1 MPQQNRIRMRE
12 QLKVFQRIILTIV
25 ALVLVM
31 LGVMIF
37 GSMDDEVS
45 GVGNVE
51 GIREYELKTL
61 VSAKVT
67 KVFHFPG
74 EEVAPGEALLEFDA
88 RNQHDEI
95 TRLKNAV
102 KELELNISVK
112 EKALEL
118 LLKDPLP
125 AYYRH
130 TKNQL
135 SEAKERLAKA
145 TTELDVYKKLYEQ
158 KVVTR
163 RDFLKVELDHLTS
176 RMAVAR
182 LEDDWKKL
190 QDGMAKQIVEQAEE
204 ELRLLRHKLKGQR
217 DELAMAERHLEDYVL
232 RAPDAGIITDS
243 PPRPGG
249 YYEKGDTVIKFAANQ
264 RKKIIGLISEKQVF
278 KVESG
283 QRVRIYAKQYNYL
296 DYGYFEG
303 KVDYVCQLPILKDG
317 INYYPVK
324 ILLIDEKQPLRFGSG
339 CEVTI
344 ITGRERII
352 FALLGLRSKD
362 YLKRRGLD
370 KITVSKQKPKVDLK
384 PAFKVKHK
392 AGPKPAPVLK
402 PAEQPAV
409 GAKKK

>member
-1 MPQQNRIRMRE
+1 MHQQNRIRMRE

-25 ALVLVM
+25 VLALVM
-31 LGVMIF
+31 IGVMIF
-37 GSMDDEVS
+37 GSMDDEVT
-45 GVGNVE
+45 GDGTVE
-51 GIREYELKTL
+51 GIRQYQLKTL

-67 KVFHFPG
+67 KVLRYEG
-74 EEVAPGEALLEFDA
+74 EEVQPGEALLEFDS
-88 RNQHDEI
+88 RNQQDEI
-95 TRLKNAV
+95 VRLKNAV

-112 EKALEL
+112 EKALAL

-130 TKNQL
+130 TENQL
-135 SEAKERLAKA
+135 TEAKERLSKA
-145 TTELDVYKKLYEQ
+145 TTELEVYKKLYEQ

-163 RDFLKVELDHLTS
+163 REFLKVELDHLTS
-176 RMAVAR
+176 RMAVER
-182 LEDDWKKL
+182 LQEDWKKL
-190 QDGMAKQIVEQAEE
+190 QDGMARQIVEQAQE
-204 ELRLLRHKLKGQR
+204 ELRLLRQKLQGQR

-232 RAPDAGIITDS
+232 RAPDAGIITES

-249 YYEKGDTVIKFAANQ
+249 YYAKGDTVIKFSANQ
-264 RKKIIGLISEKQVF
+264 RKKVIGLISERQVV
-278 KVESG
+278 KVEPG

-303 KVDYVCQLPILKDG
+303 KVDVIYQLPVERGG

-324 ILLIDEKQPLRFGSG
+324 ILLTDEKQPLRFGSG

-370 KITVSKQKPKVDLK
+370 KIRVSRQKPKVEI
-384 PAFKVKHK
+384 K
-392 AGPKPAPVLK
+392 APAPADPK
-402 PAEQPAV
+402 EQERKGTRNTGNA
-409 GAKKK
+409 GKK

>member
-1 MPQQNRIRMRE
+1 MHQQNRIRMRE

-25 ALVLVM
+25 VLAIVM
-31 LGVMIF
+31 IGVMIF
-37 GSMDDEVS
+37 GSMDDEVT
-45 GVGNVE
+45 GDGTVE
-51 GIREYELKTL
+51 GIRQYQLKTL

-67 KVFHFPG
+67 KVLRYEG
-74 EEVAPGEALLEFDA
+74 EEVQPGEALLEFDS
-88 RNQHDEI
+88 RNQQDEI
-95 TRLKNAV
+95 VRLKNAV

-112 EKALEL
+112 EKALVL

-125 AYYRH
+125 VYYRH
-130 TKNQL
+130 TENQL
-135 SEAKERLAKA
+135 TEAKERLSKA
-145 TTELDVYKKLYEQ
+145 TTELEVYKKLYEQ

-163 RDFLKVELDHLTS
+163 REFLKIELDHLTS
-176 RMAVAR
+176 RMAVER
-182 LEDDWKKL
+182 LQEDWKKL
-190 QDGMAKQIVEQAEE
+190 QDGMARQIIEQAQE
-204 ELRLLRHKLKGQR
+204 ELRLLRQKLQGQR

-232 RAPDAGIITDS
+232 RAPDAGIITES

-249 YYEKGDTVIKFAANQ
+249 YYAKGDTVIKFSANQ
-264 RKKIIGLISEKQVF
+264 RKKVIGLISEKQVF
-278 KVESG
+278 KVEPG

-303 KVDYVCQLPILKDG
+303 KVDVIYQLPVERGG

-324 ILLIDEKQPLRFGSG
+324 ILLTDEKQPLRFGSG

-370 KITVSKQKPKVDLK
+370 KIRVTRQKPKVEI
-384 PAFKVKHK
+384 K
-392 AGPKPAPVLK
+392 APAPADPK
-402 PAEQPAV
+402 EQERKGTRSA
-409 GAKKK
+409 GDAGKK

>member
-12 QLKVFQRIILTIV
+12 QLKVFQRIILTII

-67 KVFHFPG
+67 KVLHFTGQEVSPG
-74 EEVAPGEALLEFDA
+74 EPLLEFDA

-112 EKALEL
+112 EKALDL

-135 SEAKERLAKA
+135 SEARERLAKA
-145 TTELDVYKKLYEQ
+145 TTELEVYKKLYEQ

-163 RDFLKVELDHLTS
+163 RDFLKIELDHLTS

-182 LEDDWKKL
+182 LEEDWKKL
-190 QDGMAKQIVEQAEE
+190 QDGMAKQIIEQAEE

-232 RAPDAGIITDS
+232 RAPDAGIITDA

-264 RKKIIGLISEKQVF
+264 RKKVIGFVSEKQVF
-278 KVESG
+278 KVEPG

-296 DYGYFEG
+296 DYGYFDG
-303 KVDYVCQLPILKDG
+303 KVDYVYQLPILKDG

-324 ILLIDEKQPLRFGSG
+324 ILLTDEKQPLRFGSG

-370 KITVSKQKPKVDLK
+370 KISVSKLKPKVDLK
-384 PAFKVKHK
+384 PAFKIKHK

-402 PAEQPAV
+402 AAEEPD
-409 GAKKK
+409 AKEKK

>member
-1 MPQQNRIRMRE
+1 MPQQQRIRMRE
-12 QLKVFQRIILTIV
+12 QLKVFQRIILTIII
-25 ALVLVM
+25 LVLIM

-45 GVGNVE
+45 GIGIVE
-51 GIREYELKTL
+51 GIREYQLKTL
-61 VSAKVT
+61 VSAKVV
-67 KVFHFPG
+67 KVLRHPGDEVTPG
-74 EEVAPGEALLEFDA
+74 EILLEFDA
-88 RNQHDEI
+88 QNQHDEI
-95 TRLKNAV
+95 QRLKNAV

-112 EKALEL
+112 EKALAL

-130 TKNQL
+130 TRNQL
-135 SEAKERLAKA
+135 SEARERLSKA
-145 TTELDVYKKLYEQ
+145 TTELEVYRKLYEQ

-163 RDFLKVELDHLTS
+163 RDFLKIELDHLTS

-182 LEDDWKKL
+182 LEEDWKKL
-190 QDGMAKQIVEQAEE
+190 QDGMATQIIAQAKE

-217 DELAMAERHLEDYVL
+217 DELAMAVRHLEDYIL
-232 RAPDAGIITDS
+232 RAPDAGIVTDS

-249 YYEKGDTVIKFAANQ
+249 YYEKGETVIKFAANQ
-264 RKKIIGLISEKQVF
+264 RKKIIGLISEKQIF
-278 KVESG
+278 KVEPK
-283 QRVRIYAKQYNYL
+283 QKVRIYAKQYNYL

-303 KVDYVCQLPILKDG
+303 KVDFVYQLPIEREG

-324 ILLIDEKQPLRFGSG
+324 ILLTDEKQPLRFGSG

-370 KITVSKQKPKVDLK
+370 MISVSKQKPKVELQ
-384 PAFKVKHK
+384 PAFKEKKKNVQ
-392 AGPKPAPVLK
+392 KPAPVLK
-402 PAEQPAV
+402 SAETQNH
-409 GAKKK
+409 GKK

>member
-1 MPQQNRIRMRE
+1 MHQQNRIRMRE

-25 ALVLVM
+25 VLALVM
-31 LGVMIF
+31 IGVMIF
-37 GSMDDEVS
+37 GSMDDEVT
-45 GVGNVE
+45 GNGTVE
-51 GIREYELKTL
+51 GIRQYQLKTL

-67 KVFHFPG
+67 KVLRYEG
-74 EEVAPGEALLEFDA
+74 EEVQPGEALLEFDS
-88 RNQHDEI
+88 RNQQDEI
-95 TRLKNAV
+95 VRLKNAV

-112 EKALEL
+112 EKALAL

-125 AYYRH
+125 VYYRH
-130 TKNQL
+130 TENQL
-135 SEAKERLAKA
+135 TEAKERLSKA
-145 TTELDVYKKLYEQ
+145 TTELEVYKKLYEQ

-163 RDFLKVELDHLTS
+163 REFLKVELDHLTS
-176 RMAVAR
+176 RMAVER
-182 LEDDWKKL
+182 LQEDWKKL
-190 QDGMAKQIVEQAEE
+190 QDGMARQIVEQAQE
-204 ELRLLRHKLKGQR
+204 ELRLLRQKLQGQR

-249 YYEKGDTVIKFAANQ
+249 YYAKGDTVIKFSANQ
-264 RKKIIGLISEKQVF
+264 RKKVVGLISEKQVF

-303 KVDYVCQLPILKDG
+303 KVDVVYQLPVERNG

-324 ILLIDEKQPLRFGSG
+324 ILLTDEKQPLKFGSG

-370 KITVSKQKPKVDLK
+370 KIRVSRKKPKVEIPS
-384 PAFKVKHK
+384 PA
-392 AGPKPAPVLK
+392 APAPK
-402 PAEQPAV
+402 EKERKGTPGPGNA
-409 GAKKK
+409 GKK

>member
-1 MPQQNRIRMRE
+1 MHQQNRIRMRE

-25 ALVLVM
+25 VLVLIM

-37 GSMDDEVS
+37 GSMDDEVT
-45 GVGNVE
+45 GIGTVE
-51 GIREYELKTL
+51 GIREYQLKTL
-61 VSAKVT
+61 VSAKVS
-67 KVFHFPG
+67 KVFRHEG
-74 EEVAPGEALLEFDA
+74 EEVTPGEALLEFDT

-95 TRLKNAV
+95 LRYKNAV

-130 TKNQL
+130 TRNQL
-135 SEAKERLAKA
+135 AEARERLSKA
-145 TTELDVYKKLYEQ
+145 TTELDVYRKLYEQ
-158 KVVTR
+158 KVITR
-163 RDFLKVELDHLTS
+163 REFLKVELDHLTS

-204 ELRLLRHKLKGQR
+204 ELRLLRHKLKGQK
-217 DELAMAERHLEDYVL
+217 DELAMAERHLEDYIL
-232 RAPDAGIITDS
+232 RAPDAGIITDA

-249 YYEKGDTVIKFAANQ
+249 YYAKGDTVIRFAANQ
-264 RKKIIGLISEKQVF
+264 RKKITGFVSEKQVY
-278 KVESG
+278 KVEPG
-283 QRVRIYAKQYNYL
+283 QKVRIYAKQYNYL
-296 DYGYFEG
+296 DYGYFTG
-303 KVDYVCQLPILKDG
+303 KVDVVYQLPIERDG

-324 ILLIDEKQPLRFGSG
+324 ILLTDEKQPLRFGSG
-339 CEVTI
+339 CEITI

-370 KITVSKQKPKVDLK
+370 RITVSKQKPRVNLAPAAK
-384 PAFKVKHK
+384 PETEKRVR
-392 AGPKPAPVLK
+392 PAPVLK
-402 PAEQPAV
+402 QAERVPE
-409 GAKKK
+409 KKK

>member
-1 MPQQNRIRMRE
+1 MHQQNRIRMRE

-25 ALVLVM
+25 VLALVM
-31 LGVMIF
+31 IGVMIF
-37 GSMDDEVS
+37 GSMDDEVT
-45 GVGNVE
+45 GDGTVE
-51 GIREYELKTL
+51 GIRQYQLKTL

-67 KVFHFPG
+67 KVLRYEG
-74 EEVAPGEALLEFDA
+74 EEVRPGEALLEFDS
-88 RNQHDEI
+88 RNQQDEI
-95 TRLKNAV
+95 VRLKNAV

-112 EKALEL
+112 EKALAL

-125 AYYRH
+125 VYYRH
-130 TKNQL
+130 TENQL
-135 SEAKERLAKA
+135 IEAKERLSKA
-145 TTELDVYKKLYEQ
+145 TTELEVYKKLYEQ

-163 RDFLKVELDHLTS
+163 REFLKIELDHLTS
-176 RMAVAR
+176 RMAVER
-182 LEDDWKKL
+182 LQEDWKKL
-190 QDGMAKQIVEQAEE
+190 QDGMARQIIEQAQE
-204 ELRLLRHKLKGQR
+204 ELRLLRQKLQGQR

-232 RAPDAGIITDS
+232 RAPDAGIITES

-249 YYEKGDTVIKFAANQ
+249 YYAKGDTVIKFSANQ
-264 RKKIIGLISEKQVF
+264 RKKVIGLISEKQVF
-278 KVESG
+278 KVEPG

-303 KVDYVCQLPILKDG
+303 KVDVVYQLPVERGG

-324 ILLIDEKQPLRFGSG
+324 ILLTDEKQPLRFGSG

-370 KITVSKQKPKVDLK
+370 KIRVTRQKPKVEI
-384 PAFKVKHK
+384 K
-392 AGPKPAPVLK
+392 APAPADPK
-402 PAEQPAV
+402 KQERKGSQ
-409 GAKKK
+409 GAADAGKK

>member
-1 MPQQNRIRMRE
+1 MHQQNRIRMRE

-25 ALVLVM
+25 VLALVM
-31 LGVMIF
+31 IGVMIF
-37 GSMDDEVS
+37 GSMDDEVT
-45 GVGNVE
+45 GDGTVE
-51 GIREYELKTL
+51 GIRQYQLKTL

-67 KVFHFPG
+67 KVLRYEG
-74 EEVAPGEALLEFDA
+74 EEVQPGEALLEFDS
-88 RNQHDEI
+88 RNQQDEI
-95 TRLKNAV
+95 VRLKNAV

-112 EKALEL
+112 EKALAL

-125 AYYRH
+125 VYYRH
-130 TKNQL
+130 TENQL
-135 SEAKERLAKA
+135 TEAKERLSKA
-145 TTELDVYKKLYEQ
+145 TTELEVYKKLYEQ

-163 RDFLKVELDHLTS
+163 REFLKVELDHLTS
-176 RMAVAR
+176 RMAVER
-182 LEDDWKKL
+182 LQEDWKKL
-190 QDGMAKQIVEQAEE
+190 QDGMARQIVEQAQE
-204 ELRLLRHKLKGQR
+204 ELRLLRQKLQGQR

-249 YYEKGDTVIKFAANQ
+249 YYAKGDTVIKFSANQ
-264 RKKIIGLISEKQVF
+264 RKKVIGLISEKQVF
-278 KVESG
+278 KVEPG

-303 KVDYVCQLPILKDG
+303 KVDVVYQLPVERNG

-324 ILLIDEKQPLRFGSG
+324 ILLTDEKQPLKFGSG

-370 KITVSKQKPKVDLK
+370 KISVSRKKPKVEIPS
-384 PAFKVKHK
+384 PAAPAPKKQEQKGTPK
-392 AGPKPAPVLK
+392 AGDA
-402 PAEQPAV
+402 
-409 GAKKK
+409 GKK

>member
-1 MPQQNRIRMRE
+1 MHQQNRIRMRE

-25 ALVLVM
+25 VLALVM
-31 LGVMIF
+31 IGVMIF
-37 GSMDDEVS
+37 GSMDDEVT
-45 GVGNVE
+45 GDGTVE
-51 GIREYELKTL
+51 GIRQYQLKTL

-67 KVFHFPG
+67 KVLRYEG
-74 EEVAPGEALLEFDA
+74 EEVQPGEALLEFDS
-88 RNQHDEI
+88 RNQQDEI
-95 TRLKNAV
+95 VRLKNAV

-112 EKALEL
+112 EKALAL

-130 TKNQL
+130 TENQL
-135 SEAKERLAKA
+135 TEAKERLSKA
-145 TTELDVYKKLYEQ
+145 TTELEVYKKLYEQ

-163 RDFLKVELDHLTS
+163 REFLKVELDHLTS
-176 RMAVAR
+176 RMAVER
-182 LEDDWKKL
+182 LQEDWKKL
-190 QDGMAKQIVEQAEE
+190 QDGMARQIVEQAQE
-204 ELRLLRHKLKGQR
+204 ELRLLRQKLQGQR

-232 RAPDAGIITDS
+232 RAPDAGIITES

-249 YYEKGDTVIKFAANQ
+249 YYAKGDTVIKFSANQ
-264 RKKIIGLISEKQVF
+264 RKKVIGLISERQVF
-278 KVESG
+278 KVEPG

-303 KVDYVCQLPILKDG
+303 KVDVIYQLPVERGG

-324 ILLIDEKQPLRFGSG
+324 ILLTDEKQPLRFGSG

-370 KITVSKQKPKVDLK
+370 KIRVSRQKPKVEI
-384 PAFKVKHK
+384 K
-392 AGPKPAPVLK
+392 APAPADPK
-402 PAEQPAV
+402 EQERKGTRNTGNA
-409 GAKKK
+409 GKK

>member
-1 MPQQNRIRMRE
+1 MHQQNRIRMRE

-25 ALVLVM
+25 VLALVM
-31 LGVMIF
+31 IGVMIF
-37 GSMDDEVS
+37 GSMDDEVT
-45 GVGNVE
+45 GDGTVE
-51 GIREYELKTL
+51 GIRQYQLKTL

-67 KVFHFPG
+67 KVLRYEG
-74 EEVAPGEALLEFDA
+74 EEVQPGEALLEFDS
-88 RNQHDEI
+88 RNQQDEI
-95 TRLKNAV
+95 VRLKNAV

-112 EKALEL
+112 EKALAL

-125 AYYRH
+125 VYYRH
-130 TKNQL
+130 TENQL
-135 SEAKERLAKA
+135 TEAKERLSKA
-145 TTELDVYKKLYEQ
+145 TTELEVYKKLYEQ

-163 RDFLKVELDHLTS
+163 REFLKVELDHLTS
-176 RMAVAR
+176 RMAVER
-182 LEDDWKKL
+182 LQEDWKKL
-190 QDGMAKQIVEQAEE
+190 QDGMARQIVEQAQE
-204 ELRLLRHKLKGQR
+204 ELRLLRQKLQGQR

-249 YYEKGDTVIKFAANQ
+249 YYAKGDTVIKFSANQ
-264 RKKIIGLISEKQVF
+264 RKKVIGLISEKQVF
-278 KVESG
+278 KVEPG

-303 KVDYVCQLPILKDG
+303 KVDVIYQLPVERGG

-324 ILLIDEKQPLRFGSG
+324 ILLTDEKQPLKFGSG

-370 KITVSKQKPKVDLK
+370 KIRVTRQKPKVEI
-384 PAFKVKHK
+384 K
-392 AGPKPAPVLK
+392 APAPADPK
-402 PAEQPAV
+402 EQERKGTRNTGDA
-409 GAKKK
+409 GKK

>member
-1 MPQQNRIRMRE
+1 MHQQNRIRMRE

-25 ALVLVM
+25 VLALVM
-31 LGVMIF
+31 IGVMIF
-37 GSMDDEVS
+37 GSMDDEVT
-45 GVGNVE
+45 GDGTVE
-51 GIREYELKTL
+51 GIRQYQLKTL

-67 KVFHFPG
+67 KVLRYEG
-74 EEVAPGEALLEFDA
+74 EEVQPGEALLEFDS
-88 RNQHDEI
+88 RNQQDEI
-95 TRLKNAV
+95 VRLKNAV

-112 EKALEL
+112 EKALAL

-130 TKNQL
+130 TENQL
-135 SEAKERLAKA
+135 TEAKERLSKA
-145 TTELDVYKKLYEQ
+145 TTELEVYKKLYEQ

-163 RDFLKVELDHLTS
+163 REFLKVELDHLTS
-176 RMAVAR
+176 RMAVER
-182 LEDDWKKL
+182 LQEDWKKL
-190 QDGMAKQIVEQAEE
+190 QDGMARQIVEQAQE
-204 ELRLLRHKLKGQR
+204 ELRLLRQKLQGQR

-232 RAPDAGIITDS
+232 RAPDAGIITES

-249 YYEKGDTVIKFAANQ
+249 YYAKGDTVIKFSANQ
-264 RKKIIGLISEKQVF
+264 RKKVVGLISEKQVF
-278 KVESG
+278 KVEPG

-303 KVDYVCQLPILKDG
+303 KVDVVYQLPVERGG

-324 ILLIDEKQPLRFGSG
+324 ILLTDEKQPLRFGSG

-370 KITVSKQKPKVDLK
+370 KISVSRKKPKVEIPSP
-384 PAFKVKHK
+384 PAPAPKKQERKGTPK
-392 AGPKPAPVLK
+392 AGDA
-402 PAEQPAV
+402 
-409 GAKKK
+409 GKK

>member
-1 MPQQNRIRMRE
+1 MHQQNRVRMRE
-12 QLKVFQRIILTIV
+12 QLKVFQRIIITIIV
-25 ALVLVM
+25 LVLIM

-37 GSMDDEVS
+37 DSMDDEVT
-45 GVGNVE
+45 GIGTVE
-51 GIREYELKTL
+51 GIRTYQLKTL
-61 VSAKVT
+61 VSAKVV
-67 KVFHFPG
+67 KVLRHEG
-74 EEVAPGEALLEFDA
+74 EEVTPGEALLEFDS

-95 TRLKNAV
+95 QRLKNAV
-102 KELELNISVK
+102 QELELNISVK
-112 EKALEL
+112 EKSLEL

-130 TKNQL
+130 TRNQL
-135 SEAKERLAKA
+135 AEAQERLSKA

-158 KVVTR
+158 KVITR
-163 RDFLKVELDHLTS
+163 REFLKVELDHLTS

-182 LEDDWKKL
+182 LQEDWKKL
-190 QDGMAKQIVEQAEE
+190 QDGMAKQIIEQAEE

-217 DELAMAERHLEDYVL
+217 DELAMAVRHLEDYVL
-232 RAPDAGIITDS
+232 RAPDAGILTDA

-264 RKKIIGLISEKQVF
+264 RKKIIGFISEKQIF
-278 KVESG
+278 KVEPK
-283 QRVRIYAKQYNYL
+283 QKVRIYAKQYNYL

-303 KVDYVCQLPILKDG
+303 RVDVVYQLPIEKDG

-324 ILLIDEKQPLRFGSG
+324 ILLTDEKQPLRFGSG

-370 KITVSKQKPKVDLK
+370 QISVSKIKPKVGLPAVQKPKRT
-384 PAFKVKHK
+384 PAE
-392 AGPKPAPVLK
+392 KPAPVLK
-402 PAEQPAV
+402 AAESQEKT
-409 GAKKK
+409 KK

>member
-1 MPQQNRIRMRE
+1 MHQQNRIRMRE

-25 ALVLVM
+25 VLALIM
-31 LGVMIF
+31 ICVMIF

-45 GVGNVE
+45 GDGIVE
-51 GIREYELKTL
+51 GIREYQLKTL

-67 KVFHFPG
+67 RVLRHEG
-74 EEVAPGEALLEFDA
+74 EEVSPGEALLEFDA
-88 RNQHDEI
+88 RNQQDEI
-95 TRLKNAV
+95 VRLKNAV

-112 EKALEL
+112 EKALKL

-135 SEAKERLAKA
+135 AEAKERLSKA
-145 TTELDVYKKLYEQ
+145 TTELDVYRKLYEQ

-163 RDFLKVELDHLTS
+163 REFLKIELDHLTS
-176 RMAVAR
+176 RMAVER
-182 LEDDWKKL
+182 LQEDWKKL
-190 QDGMAKQIVEQAEE
+190 QDGMARQIIEQATE
-204 ELRLLRHKLKGQR
+204 ELRLLRQKLQGQR

-232 RAPDAGIITDS
+232 RAPDAGIITES

-249 YYEKGDTVIKFAANQ
+249 YYAKGDTVIKFAANQ
-264 RKKIIGLISEKQVF
+264 KKKVIGLISEKQVF
-278 KVESG
+278 KVEPG

-296 DYGYFEG
+296 DYGYFDGE
-303 KVDYVCQLPILKDG
+303 VEVVYQLPVERKG
-317 INYYPVK
+317 MNYYPVK
-324 ILLIDEKQPLRFGSG
+324 ILLTDEKQPLRFGSG

-370 KITVSKQKPKVDLK
+370 RISVSRKKPRVNIP
-384 PAFKVKHK
+384 PA
-392 AGPKPAPVLK
+392 APPA
-402 PAEQPAV
+402 
-409 GAKKK
+409 AKKEKSRSGQASGSGGK

>member
-1 MPQQNRIRMRE
+1 MHQQNRIRMRE

-25 ALVLVM
+25 VLALVM
-31 LGVMIF
+31 IGVMIF
-37 GSMDDEVS
+37 GSMDDEVT
-45 GVGNVE
+45 GDGTVE
-51 GIREYELKTL
+51 GIRQYQLKTL

-67 KVFHFPG
+67 KVLRYEG
-74 EEVAPGEALLEFDA
+74 EEVQPGEALLEFDS
-88 RNQHDEI
+88 RNQQDEI
-95 TRLKNAV
+95 VRLKNAV

-112 EKALEL
+112 EKALVL

-130 TKNQL
+130 TENQL
-135 SEAKERLAKA
+135 IEAKERLSKA
-145 TTELDVYKKLYEQ
+145 TTELEVYKKLYEQ

-163 RDFLKVELDHLTS
+163 REFLKIELDHLTS
-176 RMAVAR
+176 RMAVER
-182 LEDDWKKL
+182 LQEDWKKL
-190 QDGMAKQIVEQAEE
+190 QDGMARQIIEQAQE
-204 ELRLLRHKLKGQR
+204 ELRLLRQKLQGQR

-249 YYEKGDTVIKFAANQ
+249 YYAKGDTVIKFSANQ
-264 RKKIIGLISEKQVF
+264 RKKVIGLISEKQVF

-283 QRVRIYAKQYNYL
+283 QKVRIYAKQYNYL

-303 KVDYVCQLPILKDG
+303 KVDVVYQLPVERGG

-324 ILLIDEKQPLRFGSG
+324 ILLTDEKQPLKFGSG

-370 KITVSKQKPKVDLK
+370 KISVSRRKPKVEI
-384 PAFKVKHK
+384 PA
-392 AGPKPAPVLK
+392 APAPK
-402 PAEQPAV
+402 GQERKGARSAENA
-409 GAKKK
+409 GKK

>member
-1 MPQQNRIRMRE
+1 MHQQNRVRMRE
-12 QLKVFQRIILTIV
+12 QLKVFQRIIITIII
-25 ALVLVM
+25 LVFIM

-37 GSMDDEVS
+37 GSMDDEVT
-45 GVGNVE
+45 GVGTVE
-51 GIREYELKTL
+51 GIRDYQLKTL
-61 VSAKVT
+61 VSAKVV
-67 KVFHFPG
+67 KVLRHEG
-74 EEVAPGEALLEFDA
+74 EEVTPGEALLEFDS

-95 TRLKNAV
+95 LRLKNAV
-102 KELELNISVK
+102 QELELNISVK
-112 EKALEL
+112 EKSLEL
-118 LLKDPLP
+118 LHKDPLP

-130 TKNQL
+130 TQNQL
-135 SEAKERLAKA
+135 SEAKERLSKA

-158 KVVTR
+158 KVITR

-182 LEDDWKKL
+182 LQEDWKKL
-190 QDGMAKQIVEQAEE
+190 QDGMAKQIIDQAEE

-232 RAPDAGIITDS
+232 RAPDAGIITDA

-264 RKKIIGLISEKQVF
+264 RKKIIGFISEKQIF
-278 KVESG
+278 KVEPK
-283 QRVRIYAKQYNYL
+283 QKVRIYAKQYNYL

-303 KVDYVCQLPILKDG
+303 RVDVVYQLPIEKDG

-324 ILLIDEKQPLRFGSG
+324 ILLTDEKQPLRFGSG

-370 KITVSKQKPKVDLK
+370 QISVSKLKPKVELPAVQKPKRA
-384 PAFKVKHK
+384 PAEKL
-392 AGPKPAPVLK
+392 APVLK
-402 PAEQPAV
+402 AAENTPAE
-409 GAKKK
+409 KK

>member
-1 MPQQNRIRMRE
+1 MHQQNRIRMRE

-25 ALVLVM
+25 VLALVM
-31 LGVMIF
+31 IGVMIF
-37 GSMDDEVS
+37 GSMDDEVT
-45 GVGNVE
+45 GDGTVE
-51 GIREYELKTL
+51 GIRQYQLKTL

-67 KVFHFPG
+67 KVLRYEG
-74 EEVAPGEALLEFDA
+74 EEVQPGEALLEFDS
-88 RNQHDEI
+88 RNQQDEI
-95 TRLKNAV
+95 VRLKNAV

-112 EKALEL
+112 EKALAL

-125 AYYRH
+125 VYYRH
-130 TKNQL
+130 TENQL
-135 SEAKERLAKA
+135 TEAKERLSKA
-145 TTELDVYKKLYEQ
+145 TTELEVYKKLYEQ

-163 RDFLKVELDHLTS
+163 REFLKIELDHLTS
-176 RMAVAR
+176 RMAVER
-182 LEDDWKKL
+182 LQEDWKKL
-190 QDGMAKQIVEQAEE
+190 QDGMARQIIEQAQE
-204 ELRLLRHKLKGQR
+204 ELRLLRQKLQGQR

-232 RAPDAGIITDS
+232 RAPDAGIITES

-249 YYEKGDTVIKFAANQ
+249 YYAKGDTVIKFSANQ
-264 RKKIIGLISEKQVF
+264 RKKVIGLISEKQVF
-278 KVESG
+278 KVEPG

-303 KVDYVCQLPILKDG
+303 KVDVIYQLPVERGG

-324 ILLIDEKQPLRFGSG
+324 ILLTDEKQPLRFGSG

-370 KITVSKQKPKVDLK
+370 KIRVTRQKPKVEI
-384 PAFKVKHK
+384 K
-392 AGPKPAPVLK
+392 APAPADPK
-402 PAEQPAV
+402 EQERKGTRNTGDA
-409 GAKKK
+409 GKK

>member
-1 MPQQNRIRMRE
+1 MHQQNRIRMRE

-25 ALVLVM
+25 VLALVM
-31 LGVMIF
+31 IGVMIF
-37 GSMDDEVS
+37 GSMDDEVT
-45 GVGNVE
+45 GDGTVE
-51 GIREYELKTL
+51 GIRQYQLKTL

-67 KVFHFPG
+67 KVLRYEG
-74 EEVAPGEALLEFDA
+74 EEVQPGEALLEFDS
-88 RNQHDEI
+88 RNQQDEI
-95 TRLKNAV
+95 VRLKNAV

-112 EKALEL
+112 EKALAL

-125 AYYRH
+125 VYYRH
-130 TKNQL
+130 TENQL
-135 SEAKERLAKA
+135 TEAKERLSKA
-145 TTELDVYKKLYEQ
+145 TTELEVYKKLYEQ

-163 RDFLKVELDHLTS
+163 REFLKVELDHLTS
-176 RMAVAR
+176 RMAVER
-182 LEDDWKKL
+182 LQEDWKKL
-190 QDGMAKQIVEQAEE
+190 QDGMARQIIEQAQE
-204 ELRLLRHKLKGQR
+204 ELRLLRQKLQGQR

-249 YYEKGDTVIKFAANQ
+249 YYAKGDTVIKFSANQ
-264 RKKIIGLISEKQVF
+264 RKKVIGLISEKQVF

-303 KVDYVCQLPILKDG
+303 KVDVVYQLPVERNG

-324 ILLIDEKQPLRFGSG
+324 ILLTDEKQPLKFGSG

-370 KITVSKQKPKVDLK
+370 KISVSRKKPKVEI
-384 PAFKVKHK
+384 PSSA
-392 AGPKPAPVLK
+392 APAPK
-402 PAEQPAV
+402 EQV
-409 GAKKK
+409 RKGAPGAGNAGKK

>member
-1 MPQQNRIRMRE
+1 MHQQNRIRMRE

-25 ALVLVM
+25 VLAIVM
-31 LGVMIF
+31 IGVMIF
-37 GSMDDEVS
+37 GSMDDEVT
-45 GVGNVE
+45 GDGIVE
-51 GIREYELKTL
+51 GIREYQLKTL

-67 KVFHFPG
+67 KVLRYEG
-74 EEVAPGEALLEFDA
+74 EEVQPGEALLEFDS
-88 RNQHDEI
+88 RNQQDEI
-95 TRLKNAV
+95 VRLKNAV

-112 EKALEL
+112 EKALAL

-125 AYYRH
+125 VYYRH
-130 TKNQL
+130 TENQL
-135 SEAKERLAKA
+135 TEAKERLSKA
-145 TTELDVYKKLYEQ
+145 TTELEVYKKLYEQ

-163 RDFLKVELDHLTS
+163 REFLKVELDHLTS
-176 RMAVAR
+176 RMAVER
-182 LEDDWKKL
+182 LQEDWKKL
-190 QDGMAKQIVEQAEE
+190 QDGMARQIIEQAQE
-204 ELRLLRHKLKGQR
+204 ELRLLRQKLQGQR

-249 YYEKGDTVIKFAANQ
+249 YYAKGDTVIKFSANQ
-264 RKKIIGLISEKQVF
+264 RKKVIGLISEKQVF
-278 KVESG
+278 KVEPG

-303 KVDYVCQLPILKDG
+303 KVDVVYQLPVERNG

-324 ILLIDEKQPLRFGSG
+324 ILLTDEKQPLKFGSG

-370 KITVSKQKPKVDLK
+370 KISVSRKKPRVEIPSL
-384 PAFKVKHK
+384 A
-392 AGPKPAPVLK
+392 APAPK
-402 PAEQPAV
+402 EQVRKETP
-409 GAKKK
+409 GAGNAGKK

>member
-1 MPQQNRIRMRE
+1 MRE
-12 QLKVFQRIILTIV
+12 QLKVFQRIILTII

-31 LGVMIF
+31 LCVMIF

-67 KVFHFPG
+67 KVLHFTGQEVTPG
-74 EEVAPGEALLEFDA
+74 EPLLEFDA

-102 KELELNISVK
+102 KALELNISVK

-135 SEAKERLAKA
+135 SEAKERLVKA
-145 TTELDVYKKLYEQ
+145 TTELDVYKKLYDQ

-163 RDFLKVELDHLTS
+163 REFLKIELDHLTS

-182 LEDDWKKL
+182 LEEDWKKL
-190 QDGMAKQIVEQAEE
+190 QDGMAKQIIEQAEE
-204 ELRLLRHKLKGQR
+204 ELRLLRHQLKGQR
-217 DELAMAERHLEDYVL
+217 DELAMAERHLEDYIL
-232 RAPDAGIITDS
+232 RAPDAGIITDA

-249 YYEKGDTVIKFAANQ
+249 YYAKGDTVIRFAANQ
-264 RKKIIGLISEKQVF
+264 RKKIIGLISEKQIF

-303 KVDYVCQLPILKDG
+303 KVDYVYQLPILKDG

-324 ILLIDEKQPLRFGSG
+324 ILLTDEKQPLRFGSG

-344 ITGRERII
+344 ITGRERIV

-370 KITVSKQKPKVDLK
+370 KITVSKIKPKVDLK

-402 PAEQPAV
+402 APEESE
-409 GAKKK
+409 AKGRK

>member
-1 MPQQNRIRMRE
+1 MHQQNRIRMRE

-25 ALVLVM
+25 VLALVM
-31 LGVMIF
+31 IGVMIF
-37 GSMDDEVS
+37 GSMDDEVT
-45 GVGNVE
+45 GDGTVE
-51 GIREYELKTL
+51 GIRQYQLKTL

-67 KVFHFPG
+67 RVLRYEG
-74 EEVAPGEALLEFDA
+74 EEVQPGEALLEFDS
-88 RNQHDEI
+88 RNQQDEI
-95 TRLKNAV
+95 VRLKNAV

-112 EKALEL
+112 EKALAL

-135 SEAKERLAKA
+135 TEAQERLSKA
-145 TTELDVYKKLYEQ
+145 TTELEVYRKLYEQ

-163 RDFLKVELDHLTS
+163 REFLKIELDHLTS
-176 RMAVAR
+176 RMAVER
-182 LEDDWKKL
+182 LQEDWKKL
-190 QDGMAKQIVEQAEE
+190 QDGMARQIIEQAQE
-204 ELRLLRHKLKGQR
+204 ELRLLRQKLQGQR

-249 YYEKGDTVIKFAANQ
+249 YYAKGDTVIKFSANQ
-264 RKKIIGLISEKQVF
+264 RKKVVGLISEKQVF

-303 KVDYVCQLPILKDG
+303 KVDVVYQLPVERGG

-324 ILLIDEKQPLRFGSG
+324 ILLTDEKQPLKFGSG

-370 KITVSKQKPKVDLK
+370 KIRVSRKKPKVELK
-384 PAFKVKHK
+384 SPGDPKEQERKDAPA
-392 AGPKPAPVLK
+392 AG
-402 PAEQPAV
+402 
-409 GAKKK
+409 KK

>member
-1 MPQQNRIRMRE
+1 MHQQNRIRMRE

-25 ALVLVM
+25 ILALVM

-45 GVGNVE
+45 GDGVVE
-51 GIREYELKTL
+51 GIREYKLKTL

-67 KVFHFPG
+67 RVLRHEG
-74 EEVAPGEALLEFDA
+74 EEVMPGEALLEFDA
-88 RNQHDEI
+88 RNQQDEI
-95 TRLKNAV
+95 IRLKNAV
-102 KELELNISVK
+102 KELELTISVK
-112 EKALEL
+112 EKALTL

-135 SEAKERLAKA
+135 AEAKERLSKA
-145 TTELDVYKKLYEQ
+145 STELDVYRKLYEQ

-163 RDFLKVELDHLTS
+163 REFLKIELDHLSS
-176 RMAVAR
+176 RMAVER
-182 LEDDWKKL
+182 LQEDWKKL
-190 QDGMAKQIVEQAEE
+190 QDGMARQIIDQATE
-204 ELRLLRHKLKGQR
+204 ELRLLRQKLQGQR

-232 RAPDAGIITDS
+232 RAPDAGIITES

-249 YYEKGDTVIKFAANQ
+249 YYAKGDTVIKFAANQ
-264 RKKIIGLISEKQVF
+264 KKKVIGLISEKQVF
-278 KVESG
+278 KVEPG

-296 DYGYFEG
+296 DYGYFDGE
-303 KVDYVCQLPILKDG
+303 VEVVYQLPVERKG
-317 INYYPVK
+317 MNYYPVK
-324 ILLIDEKQPLRFGSG
+324 ILLTDEKQPLRFGSG

-370 KITVSKQKPKVDLK
+370 RISVSRKKPRVNIP
-384 PAFKVKHK
+384 PA
-392 AGPKPAPVLK
+392 APPA
-402 PAEQPAV
+402 
-409 GAKKK
+409 AKKEKSRPVPASGSGGK

>member
-1 MPQQNRIRMRE
+1 MHQQNRIRMRE

-25 ALVLVM
+25 VLALVM
-31 LGVMIF
+31 IGVMIF
-37 GSMDDEVS
+37 GSMDDEVT
-45 GVGNVE
+45 GDGTVE
-51 GIREYELKTL
+51 GIRQYQLKTL

-67 KVFHFPG
+67 KVLRYEG
-74 EEVAPGEALLEFDA
+74 EEVQPGEALLEFDS
-88 RNQHDEI
+88 RNQQDEI
-95 TRLKNAV
+95 VRLKNAV

-112 EKALEL
+112 EKALAL

-130 TKNQL
+130 TENQL
-135 SEAKERLAKA
+135 TEARERLSKA
-145 TTELDVYKKLYEQ
+145 TTELEVYKKLYEQ

-163 RDFLKVELDHLTS
+163 REFLKVELDHLTS
-176 RMAVAR
+176 RMAVER
-182 LEDDWKKL
+182 LQEDWKKL
-190 QDGMAKQIVEQAEE
+190 QDGMARQIVDQAQE
-204 ELRLLRHKLKGQR
+204 ELRLLRQKLQGQR

-232 RAPDAGIITDS
+232 RAPDAGIITES

-249 YYEKGDTVIKFAANQ
+249 YYAKGDTVIKFSANQ
-264 RKKIIGLISEKQVF
+264 RKKVIGLISEKQVF
-278 KVESG
+278 KVEPG

-303 KVDYVCQLPILKDG
+303 KVDVVYQLPVERNG

-324 ILLIDEKQPLRFGSG
+324 ILLTDEKQPLKFGSG

-370 KITVSKQKPKVDLK
+370 KISVSRKKPKVEIPS
-384 PAFKVKHK
+384 PA
-392 AGPKPAPVLK
+392 APAPK
-402 PAEQPAV
+402 GQERQGTP
-409 GAKKK
+409 GAGNAGKK

>member
-1 MPQQNRIRMRE
+1 MHQQNRIRMRE

-25 ALVLVM
+25 VLALVM
-31 LGVMIF
+31 IGVMIF
-37 GSMDDEVS
+37 GSMDDEVT
-45 GVGNVE
+45 GDGTVE
-51 GIREYELKTL
+51 GIRQYQLKTL

-67 KVFHFPG
+67 KVLRYEG
-74 EEVAPGEALLEFDA
+74 EEVQPGEALLEFDS
-88 RNQHDEI
+88 RNQQDEI
-95 TRLKNAV
+95 VRLKNAV

-112 EKALEL
+112 EKALAL

-125 AYYRH
+125 VYYRH
-130 TKNQL
+130 TENQL
-135 SEAKERLAKA
+135 TEAKERLSKA
-145 TTELDVYKKLYEQ
+145 TTELEVYKKLYEQ

-163 RDFLKVELDHLTS
+163 REFLKVELDHLTS
-176 RMAVAR
+176 RMAVER
-182 LEDDWKKL
+182 LQEDWKKL
-190 QDGMAKQIVEQAEE
+190 QDGMARQIIEQAQE
-204 ELRLLRHKLKGQR
+204 ELRLLRQKLQGQR

-232 RAPDAGIITDS
+232 RAPDAGIITES

-249 YYEKGDTVIKFAANQ
+249 YYAKGDTVIKFSANQ
-264 RKKIIGLISEKQVF
+264 RKKVIGLISEKQVF
-278 KVESG
+278 KVEPG

-303 KVDYVCQLPILKDG
+303 KVDVVYQLPVERNG

-324 ILLIDEKQPLRFGSG
+324 ILLTDEKQPLKFGSG

-370 KITVSKQKPKVDLK
+370 KISVSRKKPKVEIPS
-384 PAFKVKHK
+384 PAAPAPKKQEQKGTPK
-392 AGPKPAPVLK
+392 AGD
-402 PAEQPAV
+402 AE
-409 GAKKK
+409 KK

>member
-1 MPQQNRIRMRE
+1 MHQQNRIRMRE

-25 ALVLVM
+25 VLVLIM

-37 GSMDDEVS
+37 GSMDDEVT
-45 GVGNVE
+45 GIGTVE
-51 GIREYELKTL
+51 GIREYQLKTL
-61 VSAKVT
+61 VSAKVS
-67 KVFHFPG
+67 KVFRHEG
-74 EEVAPGEALLEFDA
+74 EEVTPGEALLEFDT

-95 TRLKNAV
+95 LRYKNAV

-130 TKNQL
+130 TRNQL
-135 SEAKERLAKA
+135 AEARERLSKA
-145 TTELDVYKKLYEQ
+145 TTELDVYRKLYEQ
-158 KVVTR
+158 KVITR
-163 RDFLKVELDHLTS
+163 REFLKVELDHLTS

-204 ELRLLRHKLKGQR
+204 ELRLLRHKLKGQK
-217 DELAMAERHLEDYVL
+217 DELAMAERHLEDYIL
-232 RAPDAGIITDS
+232 RAPDAGIITDA

-249 YYEKGDTVIKFAANQ
+249 YYAKGDTVIRFAANQ
-264 RKKIIGLISEKQVF
+264 RKKITGFVSEKQVY
-278 KVESG
+278 KVEPG
-283 QRVRIYAKQYNYL
+283 QKVRIYAKQYNYL
-296 DYGYFEG
+296 DYGYFTG
-303 KVDYVCQLPILKDG
+303 KVDVVYQLPIERDG

-324 ILLIDEKQPLRFGSG
+324 ILLTDEKQPLRFGSG
-339 CEVTI
+339 CEITI

-370 KITVSKQKPKVDLK
+370 RITVSKQKPRVNLAPAAK
-384 PAFKVKHK
+384 PETEKRVR
-392 AGPKPAPVLK
+392 PVPVLK
-402 PAEQPAV
+402 QAETVPE
-409 GAKKK
+409 KKK

>member
-1 MPQQNRIRMRE
+1 MHQQNRIRMRE

-25 ALVLVM
+25 VLALIM
-31 LGVMIF
+31 ICVMIF

-45 GVGNVE
+45 GDGIVE
-51 GIREYELKTL
+51 GIREYQLKTL

-67 KVFHFPG
+67 RVLRHEG
-74 EEVAPGEALLEFDA
+74 EEVSPGEALLEFDA
-88 RNQHDEI
+88 RNQQDEI
-95 TRLKNAV
+95 VRLKNAV

-112 EKALEL
+112 EKALKL

-135 SEAKERLAKA
+135 AEAKERLSKA
-145 TTELDVYKKLYEQ
+145 STELDVYRKLYEQ

-163 RDFLKVELDHLTS
+163 REFLKIELDHLTS
-176 RMAVAR
+176 RMAVER
-182 LEDDWKKL
+182 LQEDWKKL
-190 QDGMAKQIVEQAEE
+190 QDGMARQIIDQATE
-204 ELRLLRHKLKGQR
+204 ELRLLRQKLQGQR

-232 RAPDAGIITDS
+232 RAPDAGIITES

-249 YYEKGDTVIKFAANQ
+249 YYAKGDTVIKFAANQ
-264 RKKIIGLISEKQVF
+264 KKKVIGLISEKQVF
-278 KVESG
+278 KVEPG

-296 DYGYFEG
+296 DYGYFDGE
-303 KVDYVCQLPILKDG
+303 VEVVYQLPVERKG
-317 INYYPVK
+317 MNYYPVK
-324 ILLIDEKQPLRFGSG
+324 ILLTDEKQPLRFGSG

-370 KITVSKQKPKVDLK
+370 RISVSRKKPRVNIP
-384 PAFKVKHK
+384 PA
-392 AGPKPAPVLK
+392 APPA
-402 PAEQPAV
+402 
-409 GAKKK
+409 AKKEKSRPVPASGSGGK

>member
-1 MPQQNRIRMRE
+1 MPQNRIRMRE
-12 QLKVFQRIILTIV
+12 QLKVFQRIIITIIV
-25 ALVLVM
+25 LVLIMVC
-31 LGVMIF
+31 VMIF
-37 GSMDDEVS
+37 GSMDDEVT
-45 GVGNVE
+45 GIGIVE
-51 GIREYELKTL
+51 GIREYQLKTL

-67 KVFHFPG
+67 KVYRHEG
-74 EEVAPGEALLEFDA
+74 EEVSPGEALLEFDT
-88 RNQHDEI
+88 RNQRDEI
-95 TRLKNAV
+95 LRLKNAV

-130 TKNQL
+130 TRNQL
-135 SEAKERLAKA
+135 SEAKERLSKA

-158 KVVTR
+158 KVITR
-163 RDFLKVELDHLTS
+163 REFLKIELDHLTS

-182 LEDDWKKL
+182 LEEDWKKL
-190 QDGMAKQIVEQAEE
+190 QDGMAKQIIDQAEE

-217 DELAMAERHLEDYVL
+217 DELSMAERHLEDYIL

-249 YYEKGDTVIKFAANQ
+249 YYAKGDTVIKFAANQ
-264 RKKIIGLISEKQVF
+264 RKKIVGLISEKQVF
-278 KVESG
+278 KVEPG
-283 QRVRIYAKQYNYL
+283 QKVRIYAKQYNYL

-303 KVDYVCQLPILKDG
+303 KVDVVYQLPVERDG
-317 INYYPVK
+317 MNYYPVK
-324 ILLIDEKQPLRFGSG
+324 ILLTDEKQPLRFGSG

-370 KITVSKQKPKVDLK
+370 RIMVSKQKPKVSLE
-384 PAFKVKHK
+384 PVKK
-392 AGPKPAPVLK
+392 AEKSKKQRSAPVLK
-402 PAEQPAV
+402 PAEEKR
-409 GAKKK
+409 KK